1 MMAENTI
8 VLASASPARAG
19 MLAAAGVPFAADPAA
34 VDEASV
40 KHAMKADG
48 AAADAVAEAL
58 AALKAQQVAR
68 RHPGL
73 LVVGAD
79 QMLVCG
85 GRWFDKPGDVAEARE
100 QLLGLRGQTHE
111 LVTAAVVVRDA
122 EVLWHHVE
130 LARLTV
136 RPFTEAFLDF
146 YLDAMGGTVR
156 RSVGGYAVEGLG
168 AQLFSRIEGS
178 HYAVLGL
185 PLLPLLDFLR
195 GHGVIPE

>member
-1 MMAENTI
+1 MAENTI

>member
-1 MMAENTI
+1 MAENTI

-68 RHPGL
+68 RHRGL

-85 GRWFDKPGDVAEARE
+85 GRWFDKPADEAEARE
-100 QLLGLRGQTHE
+100 QLLGLRGRTHE

>member
-1 MMAENTI
+1 MAENTI

-40 KHAMKADG
+40 KRAMKADG

-85 GRWFDKPGDVAEARE
+85 GRWFDKPGDAAEARE
-100 QLLGLRGQTHE
+100 QLLALRGRTHE

-146 YLDAMGGTVR
+146 YLDAMGGHVR

>member
-1 MMAENTI
+1 MAENTI

-85 GRWFDKPGDVAEARE
+85 GRWFDKPADAAEARE
-100 QLLGLRGQTHE
+100 QLLGLRGRTHE

>member
-1 MMAENTI
+1 MAENTI

-85 GRWFDKPGDVAEARE
+85 GRWFDKPADEAEARE
-100 QLLGLRGQTHE
+100 QLLGLRGRTHE

>member
-1 MMAENTI
+1 MAENTI

-85 GRWFDKPGDVAEARE
+85 GRWFDKPADAAEARE
-100 QLLGLRGQTHE
+100 QLLGLRGRTHE
-111 LVTAAVVVRDA
+111 LVTAAVVVCDA

>member
-100 QLLGLRGQTHE
+100 QLLGLRGRTHE